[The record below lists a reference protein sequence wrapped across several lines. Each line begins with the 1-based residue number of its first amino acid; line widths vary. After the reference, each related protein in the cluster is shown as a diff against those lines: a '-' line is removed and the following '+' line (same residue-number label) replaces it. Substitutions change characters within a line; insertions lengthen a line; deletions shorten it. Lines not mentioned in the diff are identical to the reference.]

1 MLCGLVGSLPTLTA
15 ILAVSALPPA
25 VGVNVTAM
33 VQSDPGK
40 TVLPQ
45 VPPVTA
51 KSPAFAPLKLSLKDS
66 ENGDRLVTVSLRD
79 FDAFV
84 SVPYASVAGMTVAG
98 IVGPVLSA
106 TV

>member
-1 MLCGLVGSLPTLTA
+1 MPTLTA
-15 ILAVSALPPA
+15 IIAVSALPPA
-25 VGVNVTAM
+25 VGVKVTAM
-33 VQSDPGK
+33 VHCEAGK

-66 ENGDRLVTVSLRD
+66 ENGDRLVTVSFRA

-84 SVPYASVAGMTVAG
+84 SVPCASVAGMTVAG